1 VHNAT
6 GGILSREKCMQ
17 VSEHVGN
24 GTLVPLDDDAFQ
36 KQIVLLRQLR
46 DERVA
51 KEKQLREEEAEAAK
65 LAAADIEAG
74 EQ

>member
-1 VHNAT
+1 MHSYCHDSRRVYVHNAT

-36 KQIVLLRQLR
+36 KQIVLLRL
-46 DERVA
+46 V
-51 KEKQLREEEAEAAK
+51 L
-65 LAAADIEAG
+65 LTFVFF
-74 EQ
+74 